1 MSQRVGRGWS
11 GRQGSGDSALDG
23 ADISHPRVERFTERS
38 HRDERRHWADT
49 RLQAAA
55 TPALTSPPS
64 PPASAAREDSGPKVS
79 FQDLFPPM
87 LPGLFLRPP

>member
-11 GRQGSGDSALDG
+11 GGKGSGDSAWDR
-23 ADISHPRVERFTERS
+23 ADISHPRVEGLTEGS

-49 RLQAAA
+49 RLQAAV
-55 TPALTSPPS
+55 TPALPSPRS
-64 PPASAAREDSGPKVS
+64 PPARASREDSGPKVS

-87 LPGLFLRPP
+87 PPGLFLRPP